1 MLILEAHIMIQQEL
15 QNLNSFANLDMW
27 HDEVDRALN
36 TSLLSMIEEYSTEFD
51 ALKREKKFEQIQSL
65 LDKLDRL
72 YIVDVELTPTQ
83 VSNAPFPYYYYDLS
97 TIPSPNSVYRL
108 LDDKSKVTVNCGST
122 TKSKIVSNVL
132 TKSYNLSRTL
142 ENSLTKTRRESP
154 ISHYE
159 NGKLRVF
166 YNEFT
171 INKIYIDYIKSPRL
185 IHFEYPFSGTSNG
198 AANSTITLQLA
209 SINAN
214 DHFYVGMP
222 IYNNTGQTLIGTIIS
237 IPASNQIQIDALST
251 AGLNDYIA
259 GFNGDGLMPL
269 SESGN
274 LELVK
279 RTALYIMKLSEQS
292 QQKLVNLSTDIN

>member
-36 TSLLSMIEEYSTEFD
+36 TSLLTMIEEYSSEFD
-51 ALKREKKFEQIQSL
+51 ALKREKKFEQIQSI

-72 YIVDVELTPTQ
+72 YVVDVELTPTQ
-83 VSNAPFPYYYYDLS
+83 VSNAPFPYYYYDIGA
-97 TIPSPNSVYRL
+97 IPSPNAVYRL
-108 LDDKSKVTVNCGST
+108 LDDKSKVTVNCGNT
-122 TKSKIVSNVL
+122 TKNKIVSNIL

-142 ENSLTKTRRESP
+142 ENSLTKTRKDAP

-159 NGKLRVF
+159 NGRLRVF

-171 INKIYIDYIKSPRL
+171 INKLYIDYIKYPRL

-198 AANSTITLQLA
+198 AANSTITLQLS

-214 DHFYVGMP
+214 DHFYIGMP
-222 IYNNTGQTLIGTIIS
+222 IYNTNQVLIGTVIA
-237 IPASNQIQIDALST
+237 IPANNQIQINALST
-251 AGLNDYIA
+251 AGLNNYVA
-259 GFNGDGLMPL
+259 GLNGDGLMPL

-279 RTALYIMKLSEQS
+279 RTVLYIMKISEQS
-292 QQKLVNLSTDIN
+292 QQKLVNLSTEIR